1 MTDNNPQSAENGVA
15 RWLVLR
21 RREDLAPEL
30 PNAAIDDG
38 WSRKRVAWRLLAGG
52 LCSWQRV
59 CRIPGNAK
67 TAKVLSGRLGACQDD
82 PFFAI

>member
-38 WSRKRVAWRLLAGG
+38 WSRKSDYWLVDYVPGSVFAG
-52 LCSWQRV
+52 SRATQRQL
-59 CRIPGNAK
+59 RF
-67 TAKVLSGRLGACQDD
+67 CQVG
-82 PFFAI
+82 